1 MGERENSRIPLYQE
15 KKQYEATK
23 SNDRP
28 AESMK
33 KTVAPKFEVPTSFNF
48 AVKSEKVGAF
58 KPQNPTVSKR
68 KIPQNGVYKGP
79 NTRLRVEA
87 ELRDKNQLLEAS
99 NLELYRNLSEAK
111 ENIAKLTQKYTG
123 LEGESS
129 ELKKQLEKCMLFLE
143 TSNID
148 PVSGEKILETAKQN
162 EEQRKEVLSLSRNL
176 QNELEVFSQKASE
189 HRLQM
194 QEIKS
199 KVRAQQEEI
208 ERRLKEKENFQT
220 ELQEMEK
227 ALDDAQQLLDV

>member
-1 MGERENSRIPLYQE
+1 
-15 KKQYEATK
+15 
-23 SNDRP
+23 
-28 AESMK
+28 MK

-68 KIPQNGVYKGP
+68 P